1 MKSQMGEIMTRRM
14 LAAAIALGLSANYA
28 TAHAAGGDAKTPV
41 RHHETR
47 SAAHALNR
55 HAHYRTSARRSS
67 RNAAASGAPPFY
79 ALPPD
84 VPVYHR
90 PGYTY
95 VPRQGIADEAC
106 NLPTSRCP
114 NEYRDVQ

>member
-1 MKSQMGEIMTRRM
+1 MRRSM
-14 LAAAIALGLSANYA
+14 LVAAFALGLAANHA
-28 TAHAAGGDAKTPV
+28 TAHAADGDAKGRV
-41 RHHETR
+41 AHQE
-47 SAAHALNR
+47 SQSKAHALNR
-55 HAHYRTSARRSS
+55 HMHHRTSAHRSV
-67 RNAAASGAPPFY
+67 RNAAAYGVRPYYTAP
-79 ALPPD
+79 LG

-114 NEYRDVQ
+114 NEYRDIQ

>member
-1 MKSQMGEIMTRRM
+1 MRN
-14 LAAAIALGLSANYA
+14 LLVAAIALGLAANLA
-28 TAHAAGGDAKTPV
+28 TAQAAEGDATRPV
-41 RHHETR
+41 AHHDSHST
-47 SAAHALNR
+47 AHALNR
-55 HAHYRTSARRSS
+55 HTHHRTSVHRSS
-67 RNAAASGAPPFY
+67 RNAAAYGAPPY
-79 ALPPD
+79 YTAPPGI
-84 VPVYHR
+84 PIYHR